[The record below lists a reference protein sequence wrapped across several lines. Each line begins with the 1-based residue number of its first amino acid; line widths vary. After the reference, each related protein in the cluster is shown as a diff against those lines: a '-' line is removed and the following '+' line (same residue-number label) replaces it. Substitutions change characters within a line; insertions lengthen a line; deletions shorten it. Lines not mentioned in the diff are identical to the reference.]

1 MKKDGK
7 QVMEESL
14 LKVKKAMEEL
24 CLDGISINGNTY
36 WCELPKY
43 HKGNHHADRDWFNAT
58 WYHGGLK
65 NEEGK

>member
-1 MKKDGK
+1 
-7 QVMEESL
+7 MEEQ
-14 LKVKKAMEEL
+14 L

-43 HKGNHHADRDWFNAT
+43 HKGNHHANRDWFNAT